1 MTNSKRCT
9 MLLVLMLIM
18 TMVSPSFA
26 QEQQPYVGIV
36 QLAEHPSLD
45 AAREG
50 FLAALKDNGYEEGKT
65 IVIDYRNA
73 QGSQDLLSAISDQ
86 FVSEQVDLVLAIA
99 TPAAQA
105 IAGKTDTIPI
115 LGSAITDYVAAGLVK
130 TNEVPGWN
138 VSGTTDMN
146 PVKDQIAL
154 IKRFLPDAARV
165 GLLYTSSETNSV
177 VQAAMAQTYI
187 EELGMEYVEVT
198 VSNSNDV
205 QQAAQSLVG
214 RVDAV
219 YIPTDNVMA
228 STVPIISEV
237 LTEAKIPLF
246 CAEESSVKKGGTA
259 TLGINYYNLGYQTGL
274 MAIDVLKGADISQ
287 MTIQA
292 QTEYEYAVNKA
303 SCDALG
309 LTIPEDLLPYILPA
323 D

>member
-1 MTNSKRCT
+1 MADSKRWT
-9 MLLVLMLIM
+9 VLLILVLMM

-26 QEQQPYVGIV
+26 EQQQPYVGIV

-45 AAREG
+45 AARLG
-50 FLAALKDNGYEEGKT
+50 FMAALEDNGYEEG
-65 IVIDYRNA
+65 VNLLIDYRNA
-73 QGSQDLLSAISDQ
+73 QGSQDILSAISDHFIAQ
-86 FVSEQVDLVLAIA
+86 QVDLVLAIA
-99 TPAAQA
+99 TSAAQA
-105 IAGKTDTIPI
+105 IAGKTETIPI
-115 LGSAITDYVAAGLVK
+115 LGSAITDYVAAGLVM
-130 TNEVPGWN
+130 TNEVPGYN

-165 GLLYTSSETNSV
+165 ALMYTSSEANSV
-177 VQAAMAQTYI
+177 VQAAMAQEYI

-198 VSNSNDV
+198 VNNSNDV

-237 LTEAKIPLF
+237 LTDAGIPLF
-246 CAEESSVKKGGTA
+246 CAEESSVKGGGTA

-274 MAIDVLKGADISQ
+274 MAIDVLKGGDISQ
-287 MTIQA
+287 MAIQA
-292 QTEYEYAVNKA
+292 QTEYEYAINKA

-323 D
+323 E